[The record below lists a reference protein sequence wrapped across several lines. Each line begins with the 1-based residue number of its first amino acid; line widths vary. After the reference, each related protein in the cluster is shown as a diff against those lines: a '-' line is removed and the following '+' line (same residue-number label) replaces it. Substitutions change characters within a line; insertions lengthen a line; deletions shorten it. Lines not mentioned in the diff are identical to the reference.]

1 VCNVARGNE
10 IDTMENG
17 IIFCGSVGMSVA
29 SQMDDNVH
37 SAQNGLPI
45 NLAGEIRHDRDIDG
59 TGK

>member
-1 VCNVARGNE
+1 
-10 IDTMENG
+10 
-17 IIFCGSVGMSVA
+17 MSVA